1 MEENIVI
8 SVKNVTIRFNKSAEK
23 IDSLREYIVKLV
35 KRQLFFQEFLAVKD
49 VSIDI
54 RRGEAWAIVGKNGSG
69 KSTLLKAICGIVSPY
84 QGTIQ
89 VNGRIAP
96 LIELGAGFDGNLT
109 ARENIYLNGT
119 ILGYTYQFMKEH
131 FNEIVKFAE
140 LEEFID
146 LPLKNFSSGMKSR
159 LGFAI
164 ATMVQPDI
172 LIVDEVLSVG
182 DFKFKEKCERRIREL
197 LSTGT
202 TILFVSHS
210 LETVKKICRYAIWME
225 KGEIIE
231 TGEVERVC
239 EDYVKRG

>member
-8 SVKNVTIRFNKSAEK
+8 SVKDVTIRFNKSTEK

-35 KRQLFFQEFLAVKD
+35 KRQLFFRELLAVKN

-54 RRGEAWAIVGKNGSG
+54 RRGESWAIVGKNGSG
-69 KSTLLKAICGIVSPY
+69 KSTLLKAICGIVFPY

-119 ILGYTYQFMKEH
+119 ILGYSYQFMKEH
-131 FNEIVKFAE
+131 FNEIVEFAE

>member
-8 SVKNVTIRFNKSAEK
+8 SVKDVTIRFNKSAEK

-35 KRQLFFQEFLAVKD
+35 KGQLFFQEFLAVKD

-69 KSTLLKAICGIVSPY
+69 KSTLLKAICGIVYPY

-119 ILGYTYQFMKEH
+119 ILGYSYQFMKEH
-131 FNEIVKFAE
+131 FNEIVEFAE

>member
-8 SVKNVTIRFNKSAEK
+8 SVKDVTIRFNKSTEK
-23 IDSLREYIVKLV
+23 IDSLRVYFDKMIK
-35 KRQLFFQEFLAVKD
+35 KQLFFNEFLAVKD

-69 KSTLLKAICGIVSPY
+69 KSTLLKAICGIVYPY
-84 QGTIQ
+84 RGTIQ

-131 FNEIVKFAE
+131 FNEIVEFAE

-164 ATMVQPDI
+164 ATMIQPDI

-202 TILFVSHS
+202 TILLVSHS
-210 LETVKKICRYAIWME
+210 METVKKICRYAIWME
-225 KGEIIE
+225 KGEIVEI
-231 TGEVERVC
+231 GEAERVC

>member
-8 SVKNVTIRFNKSAEK
+8 SVKDVTIRFNKSAEK

-49 VSIDI
+49 VSFDI

-69 KSTLLKAICGIVSPY
+69 KSTLLKAICGIVYPY

-131 FNEIVKFAE
+131 FNEIVEFAE

-197 LSTGT
+197 LSSGS

-231 TGEVERVC
+231 VGEVERVC

>member
-1 MEENIVI
+1 
-8 SVKNVTIRFNKSAEK
+8 
-23 IDSLREYIVKLV
+23 
-35 KRQLFFQEFLAVKD
+35 
-49 VSIDI
+49 
-54 RRGEAWAIVGKNGSG
+54 
-69 KSTLLKAICGIVSPY
+69 
-84 QGTIQ
+84 
-89 VNGRIAP
+89 
-96 LIELGAGFDGNLT
+96 
-109 ARENIYLNGT
+109 
-119 ILGYTYQFMKEH
+119 MKEH
-131 FNEIVKFAE
+131 FNEIVEFAE

-197 LSTGT
+197 LSSGS

>member
-119 ILGYTYQFMKEH
+119 ILGYSYQFMKEH
-131 FNEIVKFAE
+131 FNEIVEFAE

-182 DFKFKEKCERRIREL
+182 DFKFREKCERRIREL
-197 LSTGT
+197 LNKGT

-210 LETVKKICRYAIWME
+210 LDTVKKICRYAIWME
-225 KGEIIE
+225 KGEIVE

-239 EDYVKRG
+239 EDFVKRG

>member
-8 SVKNVTIRFNKSAEK
+8 SVKDVTIRFNKSAEK

-49 VSIDI
+49 VSFDI

-69 KSTLLKAICGIVSPY
+69 KSTLLKAICGIVYPY

-131 FNEIVKFAE
+131 FNEIVEFAE

-197 LSTGT
+197 LSSGT

-231 TGEVERVC
+231 VGEVERVC

>member
-8 SVKNVTIRFNKSAEK
+8 SVKDVTIRFNKSAEK

-69 KSTLLKAICGIVSPY
+69 KSTLLKAICGIVYPY

-131 FNEIVKFAE
+131 FNEIVEFAE

-210 LETVKKICRYAIWME
+210 LETVKKMCRYAIWME

-231 TGEVERVC
+231 VGEVERVC

>member
-8 SVKNVTIRFNKSAEK
+8 SVKDVTIRFNKTAEK

-35 KRQLFFQEFLAVKD
+35 KKQLFFQEFLAVKN

-69 KSTLLKAICGIVSPY
+69 KSTLLKAICGIVYPY

-131 FNEIVKFAE
+131 FNEIVEFAE

-164 ATMVQPDI
+164 ATTVQPDI

-182 DFKFKEKCERRIREL
+182 DFKFKEKCERRIREM
-197 LSTGT
+197 LSAGT

-210 LETVKKICRYAIWME
+210 LETVKKMCRYAIWME

-231 TGEVERVC
+231 TGEAERVC
-239 EDYVKRG
+239 EDYVRRG